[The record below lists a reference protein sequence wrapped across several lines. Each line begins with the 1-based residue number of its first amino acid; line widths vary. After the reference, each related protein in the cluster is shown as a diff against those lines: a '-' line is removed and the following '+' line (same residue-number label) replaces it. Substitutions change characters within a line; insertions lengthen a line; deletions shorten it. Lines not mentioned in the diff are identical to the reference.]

1 MAKKVSRFFRI
12 GVEGDTVDGREI
24 GATDI
29 QQMAATYSAKVFGAR
44 INMEHIKGILPDG
57 YFRRYGG
64 VVELKA
70 EKIDEP
76 GEPLL
81 HGKWALYASLAPTTD
96 LVSMVGA
103 GQKVFTSM
111 EIRRD
116 FAKTGK
122 AYLVGLAVT
131 DDPASLGTD
140 MLEFSRR
147 HDDVEFSA
155 PLEVH
160 FDFEPAA
167 DAESSFSARIK
178 AMFSRKQVS
187 DDVRFGEME
196 GAVMTVAEQL
206 QEADT
211 RFTQT
216 IDALNEQVADLKQ
229 QVERGHSAFSELKT
243 QLSNT
248 ESFSQPTRPEATG
261 GNGAQD
267 VLTDC

>member
-1 MAKKVSRFFRI
+1 MAKKVTKFFRI

-24 GATDI
+24 GAADI
-29 QQMAATYSAKVFGAR
+29 QQMAATYSPKVYGAR

-76 GEPLL
+76 DEPLL
-81 HGKWALYASLAPTTD
+81 HGKWALYASLAPTAD

-122 AYLVGLAVT
+122 SYLVGLAVT

-147 HDDVEFSA
+147 HENVEFSA

-160 FDFEPAA
+160 FDFEPVA
-167 DAESSFSARIK
+167 DPETSFSARIK
-178 AMFSRKQVS
+178 AMFSRKQAT
-187 DDVRFGEME
+187 DDVRFDEME

-211 RFTQT
+211 RFTEKFA
-216 IDALNEQVADLKQ
+216 ALSKQVADLKQ
-229 QVERGHSAFSELKT
+229 QVKTGSDAFSALQA
-243 QLSNT
+243 QLST
-248 ESFSQPTRPEATG
+248 SEDFSQQARPEATG
-261 GNGAQD
+261 GNSAQD

>member
-1 MAKKVSRFFRI
+1 MAKKVSKFFRI

-29 QQMAATYSAKVFGAR
+29 QQMAESYSPKVFGAR

-70 EKIDEP
+70 ENIDEP

-81 HGKWALYASLAPTTD
+81 HGKWALYASLAPTAD

-103 GQKVFTSM
+103 GQKVYTSM

-122 AYLVGLAVT
+122 SYLIGLAVT

-160 FDFEPAA
+160 FDFEPAV
-167 DAESSFSARIK
+167 DPESSFSARIK
-178 AMFSRKQVS
+178 AMFTRKQAG
-187 DDVRFGEME
+187 DDVRFAEVE

-206 QEADT
+206 QGAEA

-216 IDALNEQVADLKQ
+216 TTALNEEIAGLKQ
-229 QVERGHSAFSELKT
+229 QVETGHSAFSKLKA

-248 ESFSQPTRPEATG
+248 ESFSQPTRPDATG

-267 VLTDC
+267 VMTDC

>member
-1 MAKKVSRFFRI
+1 MAKKVSKFFRI

-29 QQMAATYSAKVFGAR
+29 QQMAATYSPKVFGAR
-44 INMEHIKGILPDG
+44 INMEHIKGILPDS

-76 GEPLL
+76 DEPLL
-81 HGKWALYASLAPTTD
+81 HGKWALYASLAPTAD

-131 DDPASLGTD
+131 DDPASLGTE

-147 HDDVEFSA
+147 HEAVEFSA

-167 DAESSFSARIK
+167 DPESSFSARIK
-178 AMFSRKQVS
+178 AMFTRKQAG
-187 DDVRFGEME
+187 DDVRFSEME

-206 QEADT
+206 QEAEA

-216 IDALNEQVADLKQ
+216 TDALNEVITDLTQ
-229 QVERGHSAFSELKT
+229 QVESGNSAFNELKT

-248 ESFSQPTRPEATG
+248 ESFSQKSRPDATG

>member
-1 MAKKVSRFFRI
+1 MAKKVSKFFRI

-29 QQMAATYSAKVFGAR
+29 QQMAASYSPKVFGAR

-76 GEPLL
+76 DEPLL
-81 HGKWALYASLAPTTD
+81 HGKWALYASLAPTAD

-122 AYLVGLAVT
+122 SYLIGLAVT

-160 FDFEPAA
+160 FDFEPVA
-167 DAESSFSARIK
+167 DPESSFSGRIK
-178 AMFSRKQVS
+178 AMFTRKQAG
-187 DDVRFGEME
+187 DDVRFAEME
-196 GAVMTVAEQL
+196 GAVMTVAEQV
-206 QEADT
+206 QGVEQRFSQVEADM
-211 RFTQT
+211 TQQ
-216 IDALNEQVADLKQ
+216 LADLKQ
-229 QVERGHSAFSELKT
+229 QVEVSKSAFSEL
-243 QLSNT
+243 QAELSNT
-248 ESFSQPTRPEATG
+248 ESFNQPTRPDATG

>member
-1 MAKKVSRFFRI
+1 
-12 GVEGDTVDGREI
+12 
-24 GATDI
+24 
-29 QQMAATYSAKVFGAR
+29 
-44 INMEHIKGILPDG
+44 
-57 YFRRYGG
+57 
-64 VVELKA
+64 
-70 EKIDEP
+70 
-76 GEPLL
+76 
-81 HGKWALYASLAPTTD
+81 
-96 LVSMVGA
+96 SMVGA

-131 DDPASLGTD
+131 DDPASLGTE

-147 HDDVEFSA
+147 HEAVEFSA

-178 AMFSRKQVS
+178 AMFTRKQAG

-196 GAVMTVAEQL
+196 SAVMTVAEQV
-206 QEADT
+206 QEAEA

-216 IDALNEQVADLKQ
+216 TAALNEQVAALKQ
-229 QVERGHSAFSELKT
+229 QVESGNSAFNELKT
-243 QLSNT
+243 QLST
-248 ESFSQPTRPEATG
+248 SESFSQPTRPDATG

>member
-1 MAKKVSRFFRI
+1 MAKKVTKFFRI

-24 GATDI
+24 GAADI
-29 QQMAATYSAKVFGAR
+29 QQMAATYSPKVYGAR

-76 GEPLL
+76 DEPLL
-81 HGKWALYASLAPTTD
+81 HGKWALYASLAPTAD

-122 AYLVGLAVT
+122 SYLVGLAVT

-140 MLEFSRR
+140 MLEFSR
-147 HDDVEFSA
+147 
-155 PLEVH
+155 
-160 FDFEPAA
+160 
-167 DAESSFSARIK
+167 
-178 AMFSRKQVS
+178 
-187 DDVRFGEME
+187 
-196 GAVMTVAEQL
+196 
-206 QEADT
+206 
-211 RFTQT
+211 
-216 IDALNEQVADLKQ
+216 
-229 QVERGHSAFSELKT
+229 
-243 QLSNT
+243 
-248 ESFSQPTRPEATG
+248 
-261 GNGAQD
+261 
-267 VLTDC
+267 